1 MPIVDEENHLK
12 GLITIKDIEKA
23 IRYPNSARDKNGRLL
38 VGAAIGVT
46 NDALE
51 RVKAVYDAGVDVVV
65 LDSAHGHSKNII
77 NKVKEIKEAFPD
89 LDLSQEISQQVRR
102 QRHLLTQAQTV
113 LSRYRTWFNLYN
125 PCRCRYRCTADYC
138 CI

>member
-1 MPIVDEENHLK
+1 M
-12 GLITIKDIEKA
+12 
-23 IRYPNSARDKNGRLL
+23 

-89 LDLSQEISQQVRR
+89 LDLIAGISQQAKP
-102 QRHLLTQAQTV
+102 QKHLLTQAQTV
-113 LSRYRTWFNLYN
+113 LRSVSDLVLSVRPVSLQVSVYRRLLLYM
-125 PCRCRYRCTADYC
+125 T
-138 CI
+138 